1 MFHVIVLCTWV
12 SQTTPGARCTSPCLP
27 PCTSPSRRLRHRRS
41 SPLWAK
47 TCTWVRQSF
56 SPQKT
61 SLLSSAMYVEM
72 TVTYQPLLSNTHI
85 TFHIIPLVKAEY
97 QSECI
102 LAQAVVKSHA
112 AVVCLTMACFFVFLF
127 LLSVSWSRV
136 FFGFLRLLVF
146 TIILNA
152 LLSRKVQTTKATES
166 YKLQQMKGFY
176 LSKLFLQLKLPSYV
190 FFIIS
195 VWWHL
200 CSSLS
205 ADWSF
210 RGMLQGLVTP

>member
-12 SQTTPGARCTSPCLP
+12 SQTTPAARCTSPCLR

-56 SPQKT
+56 SPQRT
-61 SLLSSAMYVEM
+61 SLSSSAMYVEM

-97 QSECI
+97 QSECVFSTSCCKVS
-102 LAQAVVKSHA
+102 ATAGDTVPSHA
-112 AVVCLTMACFFVFLF
+112 AVVWLTSVFCTMCPGVEYF
-127 LLSVSWSRV
+127 SVSC
-136 FFGFLRLLVF
+136 FLRLLVF
-146 TIILNA
+146 TIILKA

-166 YKLQQMKGFY
+166 YKLQQTKGF
-176 LSKLFLQLKLPSYV
+176 
-190 FFIIS
+190 
-195 VWWHL
+195 
-200 CSSLS
+200 
-205 ADWSF
+205 
-210 RGMLQGLVTP
+210 